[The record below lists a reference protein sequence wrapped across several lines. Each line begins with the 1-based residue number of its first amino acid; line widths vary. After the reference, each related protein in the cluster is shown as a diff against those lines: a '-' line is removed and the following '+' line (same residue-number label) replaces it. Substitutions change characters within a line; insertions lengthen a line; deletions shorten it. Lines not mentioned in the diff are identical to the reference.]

1 MKTIDTK
8 EYLSVLKEL
17 VEQGQQVHLTISGNS
32 MEPFLIHNRDI
43 VFFESPR
50 RDLRKGDIV
59 FYQRKNGQF
68 VMHRIR
74 KVKPDGYYIIGDNQT
89 VMEGPVKKEQIFAIV
104 TKVVR
109 KGKEIKP
116 GDFWWFFFE
125 SVWIRIIPLRRIMI
139 RLYGRING
147 IYIEDKRKR

>member
-1 MKTIDTK
+1 
-8 EYLSVLKEL
+8 
-17 VEQGQQVHLTISGNS
+17 
-32 MEPFLIHNRDI
+32 
-43 VFFESPR
+43 
-50 RDLRKGDIV
+50 
-59 FYQRKNGQF
+59 
-68 VMHRIR
+68 MHRIR

-104 TKVVR
+104 TKVIR
-109 KGKEIKP
+109 KEKEIKP